1 MIDKN
6 VNVTCQPVQTKHKR
20 TTSIIARGEREV
32 GGKRKRK
39 RERAV
44 INVMSIMIRS
54 TTTQPSKVSASVLA
68 VSRVPQE
75 SKKKQERD
83 KTD

>member
-1 MIDKN
+1 MIDKKRKRDLPTCRN
-6 VNVTCQPVQTKHKR
+6 ETRENDVNNSK
-20 TTSIIARGEREV
+20 GREV